1 MNSKSNHRYKTKKT
15 QQDRGLS
22 ANILGSAT
30 DTAAA
35 AAALS
40 ARRMPMLLGDGR
52 NRVSGDFNLTSTMPM
67 SAFSSNGYLP
77 AAGTMAAAAAS
88 GLHSTAA
95 AATTNFNPNYYGGW
109 GWSS

>member
-1 MNSKSNHRYKTKKT
+1 MNFQNHRYKTKKT

-22 ANILGSAT
+22 ANLLSSAS

-40 ARRMPMLLGDGR
+40 ARRMPILLSDAR
-52 NRVSGDFNLTSTMPM
+52 SRAADFNIASSMPM
-67 SAFSSNGYLP
+67 TAFGSGGYLP
-77 AAGTMAAAAAS
+77 GPGSMAAA
-88 GLHSTAA
+88 GLHPGASN
-95 AATTNFNPNYYGGW
+95 NFTPNYYGGW